1 MPYMMEMPTGQRVE
15 FPDDYPRDKAQAL
28 IDRYIEKKYPAPPP
42 GAGKQF
48 LKSLGTSLIPAGGGA
63 AGSFAA
69 MAAAAPLAAAAGP
82 GAPIVEIGAGLIGAL
97 GGSTL
102 AAKGQEAAIAAM
114 PEMAKSLGIDPETM
128 AKGAGAN
135 PLSAR
140 TAELLAFALGFKVKN
155 PLSLFKRIK
164 PGMTEA
170 EAKALIRDR
179 TQARIQAGIGAGL
192 GGATDLGIQSTEEG
206 PTDWSRVAQSTALG
220 ALLGEPRALTAK
232 MERGIAGAIPWSK
245 QAVGARAAAAAEAKA
260 KRQDE
265 IAKRQFAAP
274 DREQAKARL
283 RMQGAYESRFPPSM
297 LLPSPEDASTSWN
310 VKGAKYRTREFTSP
324 NPEDWVSLRTIGPNG
339 KIEISYVPRH
349 QVGEGAP
356 GDFTN
361 TLRVPMRPGEP
372 APPEAEVP
380 DWYAQGRGREE
391 ARQEQD
397 RQRQLEEAIRQSEIA
412 KIKGDLRAQAE
423 ADATILRL
431 AAPVREPTEPSPPD
445 WYAQGRG
452 REEARQ
458 EQDRQRQLEEALRQR
473 EIARIKGDM
482 RLQSMYDAMI
492 PRLAAPTPVQPPPGR
507 GMPGEQPRLPFGD
520 EQLEMPFDEYGMPPS
535 PEEPSLYDPNNKQQM
550 LFDLQDQM
558 DLPLTFPREGE
569 QYGLFGDTGVPIG
582 PGGRMEMPP
591 EEPPTAPVRDR
602 NQIPLPGVD
611 TPEMIEA
618 RRVIAAIDSG
628 TNIAAMKLR
637 QVGESLGL
645 TFAKN
650 ANRGLMEKRIREA
663 LNERPQTIQKK
674 SPDETQLEQADGRGT
689 LAADT
694 DTPATGEGVGV
705 SVLGEGAEGAGT
717 AKVGPEDVVRSSVRT
732 EPSVGREEGT
742 KPPLETEQRDPKAE
756 ETVARERLLESGA
769 PEEVAN
775 RLIQQARFM
784 ANTSNET
791 HILWEGSKGR
801 LALVSESTAPP
812 FRAESRQ
819 VVARFEP
826 TGEPVPPFSNV
837 RPAEIP
843 GAKPASGFESA
854 TGRPE
859 PLPRQPTEARAAP
872 ADDITG
878 VRAEERSEPA
888 AEALRRGNLGK
899 ALFHLREEGNDL
911 LRWLS
916 DAIFNYRKPLL
927 DRSELVR
934 LEMTRLS
941 KIKGRPLTYSEG
953 MELRNRIMN
962 DDSLTKFD
970 FRDYANDPTAAGK
983 LIVALKD
990 EYAAVDRMVP
1000 LPKNAKIDPATG
1012 YLAHLNAGKRS
1023 GLPRI
1028 AFGGA
1033 GVHVEGNKY
1042 SSAED
1047 RAVIAR
1053 LKAEGKVAEY
1063 DPKKNKFYFT
1073 EQGLTN
1079 RTILHEMVHA
1089 ATVRVIKEYLSN
1101 GGERGS
1107 LTPEEYAM
1115 AKARKGGLTPEEY
1128 AKAKGNLTPEQYEG
1142 VKEVDAIFRA
1152 TKEMLGEKHASAYEN
1167 LYEFVSHSMTDEAL
1181 QAALARL
1188 RPADLEGVKLSDVIA
1203 INPNARD
1210 KTRITTMWN
1219 ALARA
1224 FSKIYNLGKYANY
1237 FKKAFYPNLASDAL
1251 VGDNLLLRVA
1261 HSFEDLLAVPK
1272 AGTDVEPLAARK
1284 KVEVKP
1290 DRTVDEI
1297 KNTLPKGAGV
1307 GGKPIKGTPYEDRTK
1322 RIGWGKRIWDTVST
1336 YEGRENLIK
1345 NWQNL
1350 QVVAKRLTKD
1360 LNMAGAHTDLYAR
1373 MTGATSKAEM
1383 NWTATQLIR
1392 ENMNKAVAGYINKAK
1407 ITPEEYLKDVHL
1419 FSIARDER
1427 AARKLQFVMNAP
1439 IEAKAAARRDEIIRE
1454 MSSYEGIPNE
1464 TVGKRIDALR
1474 DELNALVAKNL
1485 DPMGESPRR
1494 VKFGPR
1500 AMSVDIDS
1508 PMYNVAGPYTK
1519 GELANIRKFYD
1530 EKMRA
1535 HGPEIEQIFNH
1546 IKELQAE
1553 TIRFNKESGFHPPQL
1568 DGIIRFNRRN
1578 DYMPYKGDPNQEV
1591 MNRLIDINSTRLS
1604 GNYSEVQDRQEG
1616 RNTDSEN
1623 PYLQVLSD
1631 AGKAAGRAGR
1641 KGVPEEVAR
1650 LIDEGHI
1657 DGDFVGTISF
1667 RERYGG
1673 LVNREDIERPDRIFV
1688 NKPNGDTDIW
1698 KIKDPHMLEAI
1709 KGFTGEAGAFWKFMN
1724 DLTSSVGAFH
1734 TKFNPSFGPY
1744 NFIRDAVTNSMIVST
1759 EMNAKTGAR
1768 YASAIASKIADGGVF
1783 KSMKAANLL
1792 HNGNLAELKRL
1803 ADTDEFYKD
1812 LHEYVVD
1819 HGGATI
1825 YQDAFNIKS
1834 QQEKLLKEVGP
1845 SNILSN
1851 RGQIGKYFQLW
1862 SNGFEFASRAAGY
1875 RVIRDEMLAKAEAKL
1890 GRKLNAKEI
1899 EQTKFE
1905 ATQYVKNLF
1914 NFTEV
1919 GKFGREAGSI
1929 FMFLRPALTGA
1940 VRFHEAFAPALQ
1952 SVEKRI
1958 ARLPKSITDVDTVT
1972 KKILENR
1979 KKNSLPYSTDA
1990 AKASARKE
1998 AEAQVAKNL
2007 KTYKEDFARQQS
2019 RARMMAT
2026 TMLGAGAAMYTLAYM
2041 MSDTDAQGRNK
2052 VGIDN
2057 MDLWQRNIR
2066 LPVHGLLGKGNDYLM
2081 LPWGFGFGAFGAIG
2095 AQLAGAAIGNSTL
2108 AEAAQNIIPIALDSF
2123 IPLPTPQYSP
2133 FDHPGAWFVSA
2144 MAPSVVRPIVEFSM
2158 GVDAFGKEIY
2168 TNRIN
2173 QFSDPYSGGET
2184 LPDLYSQISEMFVES
2199 TGVVMTPKTVNFFLN
2214 SYADGL
2220 GRIAATTSGL
2230 ATTLAGGRDFD
2241 LKQDALLISSFI
2253 GKSSSYDAREFQGLR
2268 EKVENYRNDLKVFED
2283 RPDLLAKYMAAN
2295 PNAQIVV
2302 KYYDKY
2308 VNGRL
2313 RDIRARQNEISR
2325 SPYLSRQQKRD
2336 MIDDIKLQRDWTM
2349 RGIIDALG
2357 AWTD

>member
-69 MAAAAPLAAAAGP
+69 MAAAAPLAVAAGP
-82 GAPIVEIGAGLIGAL
+82 FAPVVEIGAGLVGAL
-97 GGSTL
+97 GGATL
-102 AAKGQEAAIAAM
+102 AAKGQEAAIEAM
-114 PEMAKSLGIDPETM
+114 PETAKSLGIDPETM
-128 AKGAGAN
+128 AKGAEAN

-140 TAELLAFALGFKVKN
+140 TAEILAFALGFKVKN
-155 PLSLFKRIK
+155 PLSLFRRIK
-164 PGMTEA
+164 PGMTEI
-170 EAKALIRDR
+170 EAKSILQGRM
-179 TQARIQAGIGAGL
+179 QAGVGAGIG
-192 GGATDLGIQSTEEG
+192 GASDLAIQSTEEG

-220 ALLGEPRALTAK
+220 ALLGEPRSLTKK
-232 MERGIAGAIPWSK
+232 MEQGIAGAIPWSR
-245 QAVGARAAAAAEAKA
+245 QATGARAAAAAEVKA
-260 KRQDE
+260 KKAEAEAQRRGLE
-265 IAKRQFAAP
+265 
-274 DREQAKARL
+274 EAKARL
-283 RMQGAYESRFPPSM
+283 RQTGPLA
-297 LLPSPEDASTSWN
+297 LPAPGDASTSWN
-310 VKGAKYRTREFTSP
+310 VKGAKYRTREFSSP
-324 NPEDWVSLRTIGPNG
+324 NPEDWVGQRVIGPNG
-339 KIEISYVPRH
+339 KEQLIYVPRH

-361 TLRVPMRPGEP
+361 TLRVPMREP
-372 APPEAEVP
+372 ADLPPPEPNLPEWHQRGQSREAARQEQDRQRQLDEAYRQSEIARIKGDIQAKTEADATILRLSAPVKEQAEAENL
-380 DWYAQGRGREE
+380 DWYAQGQSREE

-397 RQRQLEEAIRQSEIA
+397 RQQQLKEI
-412 KIKGDLRAQAE
+412 
-423 ADATILRL
+423 
-431 AAPVREPTEPSPPD
+431 V
-445 WYAQGRG
+445 
-452 REEARQ
+452 
-458 EQDRQRQLEEALRQR
+458 RQR
-473 EIARIKGDM
+473 EIARIKGDIN
-482 RLQSMYDAMI
+482 LQSMYDAMI
-492 PRLAAPTPVQPPPGR
+492 PRLMAPEPVRTPPGR

-520 EQLEMPFDEYGMPPS
+520 EQLEMPFDKFGLPP
-535 PEEPSLYDPNNKQQM
+535 PAEDPGPYAPNNNRQM
-550 LFDLQDQM
+550 TLDLQDQM

-569 QYGLFGDTGVPIG
+569 QYGLFGETGEPIG
-582 PGGRMEMPP
+582 PGGRMELPP
-591 EEPPTAPVRDR
+591 EEFPSGATRDR
-602 NQIPLPGVD
+602 NQFPLPGVD

-618 RRVIAAIDSG
+618 RRVIASIDSG
-628 TNIAAMKLR
+628 TSIALFKLR

-650 ANRGLMEKRIREA
+650 ANRGLVEKRIREA
-663 LNERPQTIQKK
+663 LNEPPQIPQKK
-674 SPDETQLEQADGRGT
+674 SLDETEGT
-689 LAADT
+689 FPVDI
-694 DTPATGEGVGV
+694 DSPPSGEGLGV
-705 SVLGEGAEGAGT
+705 PVLGEGAAGAGT
-717 AKVGPEDVVRSSVRT
+717 AGVGPEDVGSAGVRPRT
-732 EPSVGREEGT
+732 DIGGKAKPEPALRSPRAP
-742 KPPLETEQRDPKAE
+742 KTEIAA
-756 ETVARERLLESGA
+756 ARNRLLESGA
-769 PEEVAN
+769 PEDVTN

-784 ANTSNET
+784 VDSTNEP
-791 HILWEGSKGR
+791 HILWEGPKGR

-819 VVARFEP
+819 VVARFQP
-826 TGEPVPPFSNV
+826 TGKPVPPPSV
-837 RPAEIP
+837 ARTVEIP
-843 GAKPASGFESA
+843 GAKPPSGFAPAE
-854 TGRPE
+854 GRPG

-878 VRAEERSEPA
+878 VRVEERSEPA

-899 ALFHLREEGNDL
+899 ALYHLREEGNDL

-916 DAIFNYRKPLL
+916 DTIFNFRRPVL

-934 LEMTRLS
+934 LEATRLS
-941 KIKGRPLTYSEG
+941 KIKGRPLTYLEG

-962 DDSLTKFD
+962 DDRLTQFD
-970 FRDYANDPTAAGK
+970 FTDWAGDPTKAGK
-983 LIVALKD
+983 LIAALKQ
-990 EYAAVDRMVP
+990 EYASVDRMVP
-1000 LPKNAKIDPATG
+1000 LPKNAKVDPATG
-1012 YLAHLNAGKRS
+1012 YLASLNAGKRS
-1023 GLPRI
+1023 GIPRV

-1033 GVHVEGNKY
+1033 GVHVEGTKY

-1053 LKAEGKVAEY
+1053 LKSEGKVAEY

-1089 ATVRVIKEYLSN
+1089 STVRVIKEYLSN
-1101 GGERGS
+1101 GGKR
-1107 LTPEEYAM
+1107 
-1115 AKARKGGLTPEEY
+1115 
-1128 AKAKGNLTPEQYEG
+1128 GNLTPEQYEG
-1142 VKEVDAIFRA
+1142 AKEVDAIFRA
-1152 TKEMLGEKHASAYEN
+1152 TKEMLGDRHSSAYDN
-1167 LYEFVSHSMTDEAL
+1167 LYEFVSHAMTDEAF
-1181 QAALARL
+1181 QTALARL
-1188 RPADLEGVKLSDVIA
+1188 RPADLGENVKLRDLLTE
-1203 INPNARD
+1203 PNARRAS
-1210 KTRITTMWN
+1210 TRTMTVWN

-1224 FSKIYNLGKYANY
+1224 FSKIFNLDKYTKN
-1237 FKKAFYPNLASDAL
+1237 FPKELPPPNFASDAL
-1251 VGDNLLLRVA
+1251 AGDNLLLRVA

-1284 KVEVKP
+1284 RAEVTA
-1290 DRTVDEI
+1290 DRSIAEI
-1297 KNTLPKGAGV
+1297 KQTLPKGAGK

-1322 RIGWGKRIWDTVST
+1322 RIGWTKRIWDTVST
-1336 YEGRENLIK
+1336 YEGREGLIK

-1350 QVVAKRLTKD
+1350 QVAAKRLTKD
-1360 LNMAGAHTDLYAR
+1360 LNMAGVTTDFYER
-1373 MTGATSKAEM
+1373 MTGATSKADI

-1392 ENMNKAVAGYINKAK
+1392 ENINKSVADYVSKAK
-1407 ITPEEYLKDVHL
+1407 ITPEEYLSDAHL

-1427 AARKLQFVMNAP
+1427 DARKVQFVMNAP
-1439 IEAKAAARRDEIIRE
+1439 IEARAAARRDEIIKE

-1464 TVGKRIDALR
+1464 TVGRRIDALR
-1474 DELNALVAKNL
+1474 DELDALVANNL
-1485 DPMGESPRR
+1485 TPMGESPRR
-1494 VKFGPR
+1494 VKYGPR
-1500 AMSVDIDS
+1500 AMSIDIDS
-1508 PMYNVAGPYTK
+1508 PLYNVAGPYTK
-1519 GELANIRKFYD
+1519 GELANIRKFYAD
-1530 EKMRA
+1530 KMRA
-1535 HGPEIEQIFNH
+1535 HGPEIEQIFKH

-1553 TIRFNKESGFHPPQL
+1553 TVRFNKEAGFHPPQL
-1568 DGIIRFNRRN
+1568 DGIIRFNRRPN
-1578 DYMPYKGDPNQEV
+1578 YMPYKGDPNQEV
-1591 MNRLIDINSTRLS
+1591 MNQLIDINSTRLS

-1631 AGKAAGRAGR
+1631 AGKAAGRSGR
-1641 KGVPEEVAR
+1641 SGVTEEVAR

-1657 DGDFVGTISF
+1657 TGDFVGTVPF
-1667 RERYGG
+1667 NERFAGFVDRES
-1673 LVNREDIERPDRIFV
+1673 IERPDRILV
-1688 NKPNGDTDIW
+1688 HKSNGDIDIW
-1698 KIKDPHMLEAI
+1698 QIKDPHMLEAV
-1709 KGFTGEAGAFWKFMN
+1709 KGFTGETGAFWKFMN
-1724 DLTSSVGAFH
+1724 ELTSAVGAAH

-1759 EMNAKTGAR
+1759 EMNAKTGAK
-1768 YASAIASKIADGGVF
+1768 YASAIASKITDGGIV
-1783 KSMKAANLL
+1783 KSLRAANLL
-1792 HNGNLAELKRL
+1792 NEGNLPELKRL
-1803 ADTDEFYKD
+1803 SETDDFYKD

-1819 HGGATI
+1819 NGGATI
-1825 YQDAFNIKS
+1825 YQDAFNIRS
-1834 QQEKLLKEVGP
+1834 QQEKLIRDIGP

-1875 RVIRDEMLAKAEAKL
+1875 RVIRDEMLAQAEKKL

-1899 EQTKFE
+1899 AQTKFK
-1905 ATQYVKNLF
+1905 ATQYTKNLF

-1919 GKFGREAGSI
+1919 GKYGREAGAI

-1940 VRFHEAFAPALQ
+1940 VRFHEAFAPAMQ

-1972 KKILENR
+1972 KKILATR
-1979 KKNSLPYSTDA
+1979 KKNELPYSTDA

-2007 KTYKEDFARQQS
+2007 KTYKEDFNRQQI
-2019 RARMMAT
+2019 RARAMAT

-2041 MSDTDAQGRNK
+2041 MADTDAQGRNK
-2052 VGIDN
+2052 IGIDN

-2066 LPVHGLLGKGNDYLM
+2066 LPVHGILGKGNDYLM

-2123 IPLPTPQYSP
+2123 IPLPAPQYSP

-2144 MAPSVVRPIVEFSM
+2144 MAPSVVRPMVEFSM

-2184 LPDLYSQISEMFVES
+2184 LPDMYSQIAEMFVES
-2199 TGVVMTPKTVNFFLN
+2199 TGIVLTPKTINFFLN
-2214 SYADGL
+2214 SYADGI
-2220 GRIAATTSGL
+2220 GRIAATTNGL
-2230 ATTLAGGRDFD
+2230 ANTLAGQRDFD
-2241 LKQDALLISSFI
+2241 LKQDALLISSFV

-2268 EKVENYRNDLKVFED
+2268 EKAEGYRADLKVFED
-2283 RPDLLAKYMAAN
+2283 RPDMLAKYLAVN
-2295 PNAQIVV
+2295 PNAEIVV

-2325 SPYLSRQQKRD
+2325 SPYLTRQQKRD
-2336 MIDDIKLQRDWTM
+2336 MIADIKLQRDWTM
-2349 RGIIDALG
+2349 RGIIDALS